1 MKLSHSREFQFPVP
15 TQLWLQRH
23 FGESSNFSLDRAILG
38 GSPAPAVTPAVLQ
51 PGRACGYGA
60 VVSAQRPQD
69 CPPGLSPQALLHPTS
84 CSGALWGGGCSGF
97 ISSIALGSGL
107 GGKLRPEHSEMLG
120 CAREAAAFCSQPLAG
135 IACAPHPM
143 WCCREEQGN
152 PAWETA

>member
-1 MKLSHSREFQFPVP
+1 M
-15 TQLWLQRH
+15 
-23 FGESSNFSLDRAILG
+23 
-38 GSPAPAVTPAVLQ
+38 
-51 PGRACGYGA
+51 
-60 VVSAQRPQD
+60 
-69 CPPGLSPQALLHPTS
+69 GLSYLHSAPRTVPQALLHPTS
-84 CSGALWGGGCSGF
+84 CSGALRGGGCSGF

-107 GGKLRPEHSEMLG
+107 GGELRPEHSEMLG